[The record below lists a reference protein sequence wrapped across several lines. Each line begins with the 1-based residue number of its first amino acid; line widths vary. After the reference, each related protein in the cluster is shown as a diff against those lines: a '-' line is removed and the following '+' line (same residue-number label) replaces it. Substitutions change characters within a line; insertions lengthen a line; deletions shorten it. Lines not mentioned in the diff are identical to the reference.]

1 MTKKNFWMLTAILT
15 CGLMMTACVANED
28 NEIQRPSD
36 DAYTEEF
43 PEQPTTDQLKT
54 LIERP
59 AYVFDANYTGEGKAV
74 VARTAKKVAFSDE
87 SLEVVIMP
95 SSQIKSLQGED
106 YLNIIRVLAKGG
118 TIVFTEPGLDVLD
131 GFCKQIAA
139 AIDIYSP
146 ASEIAQER
154 RAPLRT

>member
-36 DAYTEEF
+36 DAYTEF

-59 AYVFDANYTGEGKAV
+59 TYVFDANYTGEGKAV

-87 SLEVVIMP
+87 SL
-95 SSQIKSLQGED
+95 
-106 YLNIIRVLAKGG
+106 RW
-118 TIVFTEPGLDVLD
+118 
-131 GFCKQIAA
+131 
-139 AIDIYSP
+139 
-146 ASEIAQER
+146 
-154 RAPLRT
+154 

>member
-28 NEIQRPSD
+28 NEIQQPSD
-36 DAYTEEF
+36 DACFEEF

-87 SLEVVIMP
+87 SLEVVIMRRLSEHHP
-95 SSQIKSLQGED
+95 RTGQGR
-106 YLNIIRVLAKGG
+106 YRGIH
-118 TIVFTEPGLDVLD
+118 
-131 GFCKQIAA
+131 
-139 AIDIYSP
+139 
-146 ASEIAQER
+146 
-154 RAPLRT
+154 RARAGRA